1 MESRS
6 LPDPRLDATLAAD
19 VAQHGAFL
27 RALARRLC
35 GDASAADDLVQETW
49 IDAWRAGRPASR
61 GWLATVLRRKAS
73 NATRT
78 STRRRVRESRSAPSE
93 AVDDAAAPLEEIEF
107 AEQLLGAVRAL
118 PEPYRSTVF
127 LRYYEGLAPAAIA
140 ERTETELSTV
150 KTRLARAIEKLRA
163 RLDEGSG
170 GRQSAWMASAASLA
184 GLERTK
190 VAAKA
195 GVALAPIAAVG
206 AVAVAGAFALWFSG
220 ESRVENEPGSKRA
233 SVARLELDGTETP
246 LRSAIAGT
254 AGQDAAARRV
264 PLSAGRPVGI
274 VENLTENGSVP
285 AAGVTV
291 TVRTTAAGRPG
302 LHTLGQSG
310 MARPRRS
317 SGAVEIVTDDR
328 GRFDVGE
335 AEFLEVRADEA
346 YRAARWRAG
355 EVDARQGEIRLLRV
369 PHGTLRGVVTDLG
382 GSPVEGATVT
392 ATSLDG
398 DVVRKALTNEDGAF
412 SFEHYRK
419 GRALHVARDGYVLAG
434 TEWLVPIESGGWE
447 PTELVLARSGRLTV
461 ELGPDLGPDAA
472 RGAGAMP
479 LPCEVPLDRTDWM
492 RAMREDETSEGGT
505 ARLDRLPVGQ
515 KLMVITGP
523 SQTVFTSVKDGVLV
537 PTDDDVPGAAPIVIP
552 ESGSLVVRAPRE
564 RSELI
569 EARVV
574 DGANEPVEG
583 ADVVL
588 TGPARENM
596 GLGEYYGRGQT
607 DAEGRVAIAVHG
619 IGRTGTF
626 FLRAARPRD
635 GRTRQPRRYTSLALD
650 MDRLSTRELTL
661 QLDQPPLLGVV
672 RLPKG
677 DLARTKL
684 RFHLIRPTVEGE
696 GTPDFASGLDDLAHD
711 GTFEL
716 HGRPP
721 GLYRVTAT
729 HPEFA
734 PTCADLEL
742 GRSAAAVIRLDE
754 PRRATVAV
762 RVVAEP
768 GVDIAGLTY
777 ASVFAP
783 EGAVSSAPLLDEGPH
798 RRSRGSQ
805 PDRGRSPLDHDLV
818 DAGWAEVV
826 ESRMV
831 EEAGGELT
839 LSMRPGLGWISA
851 SGKVDRGPIVPVST
865 GLVVI
870 PEGESSITLIVAATA
885 AVEGR
890 VRTDSDAE
898 LGFLCLE
905 FVDASGEPLPVGPK
919 LTGHPL
925 TMVPTSALGRF
936 RVDVPTGAYRVRI
949 GTRDELERGAP
960 RRTADLTVPC
970 DEPLVL

>member
-93 AVDDAAAPLEEIEF
+93 AVGDAAAPLEEIEF

-150 KTRLARAIEKLRA
+150 KTRLARAIERLRA
-163 RLDEGSG
+163 RLDEGSS

-184 GLERTK
+184 EIERTT
-190 VAAKA
+190 VAAKT
-195 GVALAPIAAVG
+195 GVAFAPIAAVG
-206 AVAVAGAFALWFSG
+206 AVAAVGALAWWLVGESNADGVASASG
-220 ESRVENEPGSKRA
+220 ESIVRVESDVEDSSLPSA
-233 SVARLELDGTETP
+233 VAGLSAQEAADERTP
-246 LRSAIAGT
+246 LVATSRI
-254 AGQDAAARRV
+254 
-264 PLSAGRPVGI
+264 GI
-274 VENLTENGSVP
+274 VENLTAEGPVP
-285 AAGVTV
+285 AANVTV
-291 TVRTTAAGRPG
+291 IVETKEASGPDLRTVDG
-302 LHTLGQSG
+302 LGT
-310 MARPRRS
+310 ARPRRAA
-317 SGAVEIVTDDR
+317 GTFEVQTDEH

-335 AEFLEVRADEA
+335 AEVLTVKHDET
-346 YRAARWRAG
+346 YRHARWRSDG
-355 EVDARQGEIRLLRV
+355 EGTNADEIRLVRI
-369 PHGTLRGVVTDLG
+369 PHGTLRGVVTDLS
-382 GSPVEGATVT
+382 GSPVEGAAVT
-392 ATSLDG
+392 ATTWNGEVAREARTD
-398 DVVRKALTNEDGAF
+398 ADGAF
-412 SFEHYRK
+412 SFEHHRH
-419 GRALHVARDGYVLAG
+419 GPALDVTLDGWTLAG
-434 TEWLVPIESGGWE
+434 TQKLVPLDSGGWE
-447 PTELVLARSGRLTV
+447 PTEFVLARSGRLIV
-461 ELGPDLGPDAA
+461 EFESDPGSEMV
-472 RGAGAMP
+472 RGAMAIP
-479 LPCEVPLDRTDWM
+479 LPCEVPLDEADFIRS
-492 RAMREDETSEGGT
+492 MREVIAETNEPVQLT
-505 ARLDRLPVGQ
+505 ALPVGQ
-515 KLMVITGP
+515 KLLVVVGP
-523 SQTVFTSVKDGVLV
+523 SHTAFASIADGVLV
-537 PTDDDVPGAAPIVIP
+537 PTYGHVPDADPIVIP